1 MDPDG
6 PWSNFEPLAVTP
18 IAKPPTGHIDPDQT
32 KGWWRRVWPLLAARR
47 FAFIGSLMAA
57 VVALV
62 CGVLLPR
69 ITMQAIDV
77 ALVGKRA
84 PLSHY
89 LWFLA
94 ALGAT
99 RSLLTYG
106 YRTVLYSMA
115 YDLEYDLRT
124 IIYGHLTRLDFQ
136 FFDRV
141 QAGQLISRANSDIR
155 SVQMFCTF
163 APLMALNVVSFLVAL
178 SLMLVINVKLTV
190 VALIVMPLT
199 YLTGVRL
206 RNLMFPLS
214 WIIQARAAE
223 ISTLVDENVQGVRVI
238 KGFAAE
244 QRQLHTLART
254 AQRLRWANVAQA
266 DARARWGPLVEN
278 LPRLGLA
285 AVLLYG
291 GKLAIDG
298 TVSVGA
304 LVAFNAYVVL
314 LQAPFRFLS
323 TILILGQRAKA
334 SAERIF
340 EVVDEAP
347 RVVDHPGAVDL
358 VSPTGAT
365 HGSTVSFDKVRFA
378 YGQGEGP
385 AVLDGFSMTVAP
397 GETVAVVG
405 ATGSGK
411 STIARLLAR
420 FYDVDAGTVAIDGH
434 DVRTLTLG
442 SVRHHVGVVTDEPF
456 LFSDTVR
463 ANIAF
468 ARPDAS
474 DDDVRAAAI
483 AAQANDFIEELDG
496 GYDAIVGE
504 RGYDLSGGQR
514 QRIAIARVLLAAP
527 AIVVLDDATSAI
539 DVAVEERIHGALH
552 ALLAGRTVIVIAH
565 RLSTIATADRV
576 VLLEDG
582 RVIAEGTHV
591 ELLANEARYGE
602 LLARVTAGE
611 ADASTDVGPNQSLA
625 TAAGGE

>member
-18 IAKPPTGHIDPDQT
+18 IAKPPTGHIDPDPT

-47 FAFIGSLMAA
+47 FAFVGSLVAA

-178 SLMLVINVKLTV
+178 CLMLVINVKLTV
-190 VALIVMPLT
+190 VALIVMPFT

-223 ISTLVDENVQGVRVI
+223 ISTIVDENVQGVRVI

-254 AQRLRWANVAQA
+254 AQRLRWSNVAQA

-358 VSPTGAT
+358 VEARG
-365 HGSTVSFDKVRFA
+365 TVSFDNVRFA
-378 YGQGEGP
+378 YGHGEGP

-420 FYDVDAGTVAIDGH
+420 FYDVDDGTVAIDGH

-442 SVRHHVGVVTDEPF
+442 SVRHHVGIVTDEPF

-474 DDDVRAAAI
+474 DDDVRAAAV
-483 AAQANDFIEELDG
+483 AAQADGFIEELAG

-539 DVAVEERIHGALH
+539 DVAVEERIHAALH
-552 ALLAGRTVIVIAH
+552 AMLAGRTVIVIAH

-582 RVIAEGTHV
+582 RVIAEGTH
-591 ELLANEARYGE
+591 ESLLATEARYGE

-611 ADASTDVGPNQSLA
+611 AGAPANALDGSIA
-625 TAAGGE
+625 TAAGGD